1 MIELKKESLVFS
13 FPEVHERAS
22 FGIDFQRTL
31 RIPDDGTNYPLP
43 PGLGSFPLRHVDD
56 FAARVPESWIAHG
69 GVMLPMYQSE
79 AMWLNFNSFSGAM
92 LEDGEEWYGSGG
104 GFAYPFAVKIA
115 TGKINAVSG
124 EVWEDGLHKDPQD
137 YVVLPKQPWLDGY
150 CVEKG
155 LIRQFV
161 AMPLGS
167 GYSAEEQITGAAEH
181 GGVQIIAYPMKKAA
195 YERRLAAWKRKQ
207 AAAARLIMRRSA
219 DVCELAS
226 PTSLDM
232 GLAPGGRMRQE
243 IFDDPYR
250 FEEWDTRNASRCFV
264 HLSNALVW
272 RAITGQSPPTTPPTS
287 EEYTRAGLPWFDYLA
302 ADLEALA
309 GAEKLAGLKSVAEL
323 GKEKGDVP
331 LPENAS
337 VTPQHIVELRSGM
350 KPGQVREG
358 QF

>member
-1 MIELKKESLVFS
+1 ML
-13 FPEVHERAS
+13 
-22 FGIDFQRTL
+22 
-31 RIPDDGTNYPLP
+31 
-43 PGLGSFPLRHVDD
+43 
-56 FAARVPESWIAHG
+56 FAQRVPETWIAHG

-79 AMWLNFNSFSGAM
+79 AMWLNFTSLSAAM
-92 LEDGEEWYGSGG
+92 VEDDEEWHGYG

-124 EVWEDGLHKDPQD
+124 EGWEDGLHRDPQD

-167 GYSAEEQITGAAEH
+167 GYSAEEQLTGAAEH

-195 YERRLAAWKRKQ
+195 YEKRVAAWRRKQ
-207 AAAARLIMRRSA
+207 SRARRRAKEMRFEHFSA
-219 DVCELAS
+219 CLSEPASYDV
-226 PTSLDM
+226 DM

-243 IFDDPYR
+243 IYDDPYR
-250 FEEWDTRNASRCFV
+250 FDEWDTRNASRSFV

-272 RAITGQSPPTTPPTS
+272 RAITGQNPPTTPPTS
-287 EEYTRAGLPWFDYLA
+287 EEYERAGLPWFEYLA
-302 ADLEALA
+302 ADLEALE

-337 VTPQHIVELRSGM
+337 VTPEHIVELRSGM

-358 QF
+358 RF